1 MSAWGNKDDVASP
14 GTVAV
19 SGTTITGTNTFFAN
33 NYTSGMVI
41 NVATLGSG
49 VINVITNETSMT
61 ITSAVEMSDGTGKEY
76 TVSEK
81 PGYVVDSDTNTLGT
95 EVFGV
100 SVAEQGV
107 ATANTHHAGWV
118 KIGDRYTDANG
129 NERQKS
135 EVLVAMST
143 ITGDA
148 DDDIQLPDA

>member
-19 SGTTITGTNTFFAN
+19 SGTTITGTDTFFAN

-61 ITSAVEMSDGTGKEY
+61 ITSAVEMSDGSGKAY

-129 NERQKS
+129 VVRQKS

-148 DDDIQLPDA
+148 DDDGQLPDS

>member
-14 GTVAV
+14 GTVTV
-19 SGTTITGTNTFFAN
+19 TGGTTVTGTGTFFAN
-33 NYTSGMVI
+33 NFSVGQMVAVTDSGSSVI
-41 NVATLGSG
+41 VSIANSSVMTVSPS
-49 VINVITNETSMT
+49 ITNVS
-61 ITSAVEMSDGTGKEY
+61 GKAY

-81 PGYVVDSDTNTLGT
+81 PVSLVSGDTTTDADL
-95 EVFGV
+95 VFGV

-118 KIGDRYTDANG
+118 KIGDRYTDSDG
-129 NERQKS
+129 NVRQKT

-148 DDDIQLPDA
+148 DDDVQLPDA

>member
-14 GTVAV
+14 GTVTV
-19 SGTTITGTNTFFAN
+19 TGGTTVTGTGTFFAN
-33 NYTSGMVI
+33 NFSVGQMVSVTDSGSSVI
-41 NVATLGSG
+41 VSIANSSVMTVSPS
-49 VINVITNETSMT
+49 ITNVS
-61 ITSAVEMSDGTGKEY
+61 GKAY

-81 PGYVVDSDTNTLGT
+81 PVSLVSGDTTTAADL
-95 EVFGV
+95 VFGV

-118 KIGDRYTDANG
+118 KIGDRYTDSNG
-129 NERQKS
+129 NVRQKT

-148 DDDIQLPDA
+148 DDDVQLPDA

>member
-14 GTVAV
+14 GTVTV
-19 SGTTITGTNTFFAN
+19 SGTTITGTGTFFAN
-33 NYTSGMVI
+33 NFSVGQVI
-41 NVATLGSG
+41 NVDSGGSG
-49 VINVITNETSMT
+49 VILTIANATNMT
-61 ITSAVEMSDGTGKEY
+61 IASATEMSNAVANTY

-81 PGYVVDSDTNTLGT
+81 PKAVIEGDTTTLGT
-95 EVFGV
+95 QVFGV

-118 KIGDRYTDANG
+118 KIGDRYTDSDG
-129 NERQKS
+129 NVRQKT

-148 DDDIQLPDA
+148 DDDVQLPDA